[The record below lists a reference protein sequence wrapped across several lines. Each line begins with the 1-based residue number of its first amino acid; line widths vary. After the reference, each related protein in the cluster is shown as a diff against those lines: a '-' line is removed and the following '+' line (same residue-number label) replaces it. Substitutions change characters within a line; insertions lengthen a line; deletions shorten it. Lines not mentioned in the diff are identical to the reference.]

1 MPPQRQSAKK
11 EQVNGSIFIHI
22 TKTGNFPLRFGLFL
36 GFNPPW
42 NKWPGDPVFDQKR
55 VFQVTC

>member
-22 TKTGNFPLRFGLFL
+22 TKTIIEIIEI
-36 GFNPPW
+36 
-42 NKWPGDPVFDQKR
+42 
-55 VFQVTC
+55 